1 MKKLL
6 NSKIEVGKKVNE
18 VRELVKNYNKEKQDM
33 YDYTEKLFKP
43 SIKAQKDIKKSIDD
57 KQDELI
63 NQIQIN
69 DELANMKQNQV
80 IAKLQRN
87 NNRQDE
93 IITNIQEN
101 QKALK
106 KGFSDLIEP
115 YQREIIFRD
124 ELPKMIEDK
133 GSDEDLIQLG
143 DDEDLIQLGDDED
156 LIQLG
161 DDKADEVEASTSKK
175 KIKSLNIDKGIDDDY
190 ITFLDG
196 KQLPLPSKVLN
207 ENMDTDNI
215 KKQVVSKYNYSL
227 KYITENSTKKGEP
240 LKKLKPSQLNIFK
253 KHKKSLEYFDDYF
266 KRLQNI
272 EDSKK
277 YVGEGIY
284 TQKKRNAYKISQNGQ
299 YGGLVIDLPKLYGH
313 LKVVA
318 HKNGRK
324 VYDKQADFDTLDLL
338 TKRFNNKKKY
348 SELARSVFNDLNR
361 LSEIPIH
368 RTSKKYSKLGS
379 GVVYYHNP
387 QDLLSRLELL
397 GGSMSAGN
405 DSNDVREEFVN
416 IAHMLNKLKVINNKQ
431 MNDIIKNYLL

>member
-18 VRELVKNYNKEKQDM
+18 VREVVKNYNKEKQDM

-43 SIKAQKDIKKSIDD
+43 SIKAQKNIKKAIDD

-87 NNRQDE
+87 NNKQDE

-124 ELPKMIEDK
+124 ELPRMIEDK
-133 GSDEDLIQLG
+133 GS
-143 DDEDLIQLGDDED
+143 DEDLIQLGDDED

-175 KIKSLNIDKGIDDDY
+175 KVKSLNIDKGIDDDY

-240 LKKLKPSQLNIFK
+240 LKKLKPSQLNIYQ

-318 HKNGRK
+318 HKNGWK

-379 GVVYYHNP
+379 GVVYYNNP

-405 DSNDVREEFVN
+405 NSNDIREEFVN

-431 MNDIIKNYLL
+431 MNGIIKNYLF

>member
-1 MKKLL
+1 MDIERIKKLL

-18 VRELVKNYNKEKQDM
+18 VREVVKNYNKEKQDM

-43 SIKAQKDIKKSIDD
+43 SIKAQKDIKKAIDD

-80 IAKLQRN
+80 IAKLQQN
-87 NNRQDE
+87 NNKQDE

-101 QKALK
+101 QKALT
-106 KGFSDLIEP
+106 KGLSDLIEP

-124 ELPKMIEDK
+124 ELPKSIED
-133 GSDEDLIQLG
+133 G
-143 DDEDLIQLGDDED
+143 
-156 LIQLG
+156 
-161 DDKADEVEASTSKK
+161 EVEPSTSKMK
-175 KIKSLNIDKGIDDDY
+175 SDLDLGFSHEEMIKLTNRNLPPPSIILKSP
-190 ITFLDG
+190 LDNTIN
-196 KQLPLPSKVLN
+196 LN
-207 ENMDTDNI
+207 EFLKDIGEMTKELGR
-215 KKQVVSKYNYSL
+215 KKGQLSKTKS
-227 KYITENSTKKGEP
+227 KTENKEAISDLSDEIALLQKYRKRI
-240 LKKLKPSQLNIFK
+240 NI
-253 KHKKSLEYFDDYF
+253 
-266 KRLQNI
+266 I
-272 EDSKK
+272 EEGAKT
-277 YVGEGIY
+277 VGTGVY

-318 HKNGRK
+318 HKNGQK

-338 TKRFNNKKKY
+338 TKRFNSKKKY

-361 LSEIPIH
+361 LSEILIH

-379 GVVYYHNP
+379 GVVYYNNP

-397 GGSMSAGN
+397 GGSISAGN
-405 DSNDVREEFVN
+405 DSDDVREEFVN

-431 MNDIIKNYLL
+431 MNDIMKNYLF

>member
-1 MKKLL
+1 MDIERIKKLL

-18 VRELVKNYNKEKQDM
+18 VREVVKNYNKEKQDM

-143 DDEDLIQLGDDED
+143 DDEDLIQLGDD
-156 LIQLG
+156 
-161 DDKADEVEASTSKK
+161 KADEVEASTSKK

-196 KQLPLPSKVLN
+196 KQLPLPSKVLD

-318 HKNGRK
+318 HKNGQK

-338 TKRFNNKKKY
+338 TKRFDGKKKY
-348 SELARSVFNDLNR
+348 SELARLVFNDLNR

-379 GVVYYHNP
+379 GVVYYNNP

-431 MNDIIKNYLL
+431 MNDIMKNYLF

>member
-18 VRELVKNYNKEKQDM
+18 VREVVKNYNKEKQDM

-43 SIKAQKDIKKSIDD
+43 SIKAQKNIKKAIDD

-87 NNRQDE
+87 NNKQDE

-124 ELPKMIEDK
+124 ELPRMIEDK

-143 DDEDLIQLGDDED
+143 DDEDLIK
-156 LIQLG
+156 LG
-161 DDKADEVEASTSKK
+161 DDKADEVEPSTSKK
-175 KIKSLNIDKGIDDDY
+175 KVKSLNIDKGIDDDY

-196 KQLPLPSKVLN
+196 KQLPLPSKVLY
-207 ENMDTDNI
+207 ENMDIDKI
-215 KKQVVSKYNYSL
+215 KKQVVSKYNYAE
-227 KYITENSTKKGEP
+227 KYIADNSTKKGEP
-240 LKKLKPSQLNIFK
+240 LKKLKPSQLNIFN
-253 KHKKSLEYFDDYF
+253 KHKKSLEYLEDYF

-318 HKNGRK
+318 HKNGQK

-348 SELARSVFNDLNR
+348 SELARLVFNDLNR

-379 GVVYYHNP
+379 GVVYYNNP

-431 MNDIIKNYLL
+431 MNGIIKNYLF